1 MNQKALVLFVFNMLT
16 SPKNVSVDQ
25 DKVIPDEEYTFLAS
39 IHSSDDERESDE
51 ENDAFNESC
60 HGNDF
65 KRMLEESNF
74 CPDFAIKRRKLHT
87 QLDLMNSSLMSMGFG
102 CSKKVLEGPSNL
114 PNSVTRDKS
123 QREMTDEGLKVTFG
137 NIGGNSSPTTTEGEI
152 RPIRRTAKR
161 RKIK

>member
-1 MNQKALVLFVFNMLT
+1 MVT
-16 SPKNVSVDQ
+16 SPTNGSVDQ
-25 DKVIPDEEYTFLAS
+25 EKVITDEEYTFLAS

-65 KRMLEESNF
+65 KRMFEESNF
-74 CPDFAIKRRKLHT
+74 CHDFAIKRRKLHT
-87 QLDLMNSSLMSMGFG
+87 QLDLMNSNLMSMGFG
-102 CSKKVLEGPSNL
+102 CGKKVLEGPRNL
-114 PNSVTRDKS
+114 PNSVSRDKS

-137 NIGGNSSPTTTEGEI
+137 NIGENSSPTTTEGEI
-152 RPIRRTAKR
+152 RPIRTTKR